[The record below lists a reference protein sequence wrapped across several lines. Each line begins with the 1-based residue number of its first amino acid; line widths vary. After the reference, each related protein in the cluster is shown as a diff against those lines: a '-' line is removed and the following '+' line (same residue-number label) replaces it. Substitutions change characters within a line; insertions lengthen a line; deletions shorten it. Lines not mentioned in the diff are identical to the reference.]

1 MAGMET
7 STGAESPSADPKAA
21 HRERLL
27 EGMAQSVGRRGYADT
42 TIADI
47 VAQAAVSRRTFYEH
61 FQNKADCLLAL
72 YTTAS
77 RQGLAVLQEALDP
90 ALPWQDQAEAVL
102 RAYLG
107 WMAQSPALTHALFT
121 EILALG
127 EAGLAARRKVH
138 ADMAEVI
145 EGLAN
150 APGRPGSPVSRAMA
164 LALVGGIHELVFE
177 AVESGRGG
185 ALAELAPVAA
195 ELVRRVAGDW
205 PGTS

>member
-1 MAGMET
+1 MDGME
-7 STGAESPSADPKAA
+7 SVGKALGGPGEAKAA
-21 HRERLL
+21 HRQRLL
-27 EGMAQSVGRRGYADT
+27 EGMAHSVGRRGYADT

-72 YTTAS
+72 YSTAS
-77 RQGLAVLQEALDP
+77 RQGLTVLREAVNP
-90 ALPWQDQAEAVL
+90 ALPWQAQAEEVL

-121 EILALG
+121 EVLALG
-127 EAGLAARRKVH
+127 EAGLGARRRVH
-138 ADMAEVI
+138 ADMAEFI

-150 APGRPGSPVSRAMA
+150 APDRPGNPVSRAMA
-164 LALVGGIHELVFE
+164 LALVGGIHELMFE
-177 AVESGRGG
+177 ALEAGRG
-185 ALAELAPVAA
+185 ASLAELAPVAA

-205 PGTS
+205 PGA

>member
-1 MAGMET
+1 MDGMA
-7 STGAESPSADPKAA
+7 SSSKALKGASEGGAA
-21 HRERLL
+21 HRQRLL
-27 EGMAQSVGRRGYADT
+27 EGMAHSVGRRGYADT

-77 RQGLAVLQEALDP
+77 RQGLTVLREAVNP
-90 ALPWQDQAEAVL
+90 ALPWQAQAEEVL

-121 EILALG
+121 EVLALG
-127 EAGLAARRKVH
+127 EAGLGTRRKVH
-138 ADMAEVI
+138 ADMAEFI

-164 LALVGGIHELVFE
+164 LALVGGIHELMFE
-177 AVESGRGG
+177 ALESGRG
-185 ALAELAPVAA
+185 ASLAELAPVAA

-205 PGTS
+205 PGT

>member
-1 MAGMET
+1 MDGME
-7 STGAESPSADPKAA
+7 SSSKALDGPSDAKAA
-21 HRERLL
+21 HRQRLL
-27 EGMAQSVGRRGYADT
+27 EGMAHSVGRRGYADT

-77 RQGLAVLQEALDP
+77 RQGLAVLREAVNP
-90 ALPWQDQAEAVL
+90 SLPWQAQAEEVL

-121 EILALG
+121 EVLALG
-127 EAGLAARRKVH
+127 KAGLAARRRAH
-138 ADMAEVI
+138 GDMAEFI
-145 EGLAN
+145 EDLAN
-150 APGRPGSPVSRAMA
+150 AAGRPGNPVSRAMA
-164 LALVGGIHELVFE
+164 LALVGGIHELMFE
-177 AVESGRGG
+177 ALEAGGG
-185 ALAELAPVAA
+185 ASLAELAPVAA

-205 PGTS
+205 PGA